1 MRLKTTINKQGQIYI
16 PSKVQAEIG
25 LVPKTE
31 TEIEYIAN
39 RKTILILPPNLTPQ
53 QALRSIDIIRQDLED
68 EVKEQENKVTKEE
81 KKC

>member
-16 PSKVQAEIG
+16 PSKIQDAIG
-25 LVPKTE
+25 LTPKTE

-39 RKTILILPPNLTPQ
+39 RKTILILPPNLTSE

-68 EVKEQENKVTKEE
+68 EIKEKKEQKN
-81 KKC
+81 